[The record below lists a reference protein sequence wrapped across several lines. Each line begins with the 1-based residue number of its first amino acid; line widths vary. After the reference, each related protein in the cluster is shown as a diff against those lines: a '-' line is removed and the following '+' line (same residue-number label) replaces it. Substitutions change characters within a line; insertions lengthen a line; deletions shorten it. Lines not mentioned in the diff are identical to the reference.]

1 MQSFVLFHI
10 LSNNRNLALPLSKDS
25 RIRVNPQNLFSFL
38 ASHPLATS
46 QIVEKGQ
53 AKLTMVQGLQKRY
66 LSWPWSNQVVS
77 LPGRLPVVLWVCG
90 THPHARTHIHTHIHT
105 PSFLPRDKP
114 QMEPTSYLKMQA
126 SRPPWFWL
134 VYSWR
139 CFRFGLHP
147 FWLADAHAISVG

>member
-66 LSWPWSNQVVS
+66 LS
-77 LPGRLPVVLWVCG
+77 
-90 THPHARTHIHTHIHT
+90 
-105 PSFLPRDKP
+105 
-114 QMEPTSYLKMQA
+114 
-126 SRPPWFWL
+126 
-134 VYSWR
+134 
-139 CFRFGLHP
+139 
-147 FWLADAHAISVG
+147 